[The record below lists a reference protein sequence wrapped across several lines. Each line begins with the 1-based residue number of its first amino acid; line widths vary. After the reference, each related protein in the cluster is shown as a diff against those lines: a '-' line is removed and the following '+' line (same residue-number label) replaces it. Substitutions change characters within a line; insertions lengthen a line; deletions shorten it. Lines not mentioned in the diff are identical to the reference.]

1 MYLNNEHIANK
12 KDPYKLK
19 IMILIFMEL
28 MIMMFLIQMI
38 RITFLLIIP
47 IKNKETTMIRVHL
60 LLYKIKKTIL
70 MMISFTIYQLIRLN
84 K

>member
-1 MYLNNEHIANK
+1 
-12 KDPYKLK
+12 
-19 IMILIFMEL
+19 
-28 MIMMFLIQMI
+28 MMFLIQMI